1 MSDQH
6 DPRPA
11 VPAWAVERLMGQAAE
26 IAILRARRVWNEEKE
41 EESESLQQR
50 LEVAENARVRAEC
63 FSEETTTAAI
73 RQREEYTNDL
83 GRLRE
88 ALTDAENARVE
99 AERRAEEILATYNE
113 ARAGYT
119 AELSSQL
126 EELATAT
133 SELAEANAAR
143 LKLERH
149 IAIAYQSLK
158 DPPDG
163 DTERAMAYA
172 ALALEGVAV
181 PDEDVPRPVRG
192 IAVQP

>member
-1 MSDQH
+1 MSDQYDH
-6 DPRPA
+6 DTRPP

-50 LEVAENARVRAEC
+50 LEAAENARVRAEC

-73 RQREEYTNDL
+73 RQREEYTNEVW
-83 GRLRE
+83 RLRE
-88 ALTDAENARVE
+88 ALTDAENARAE

-126 EELATAT
+126 EELAEASAARQELERRIDAAIRQIKPLHTAT
-133 SELAEANAAR
+133 TVQ
-143 LKLERH
+143 
-149 IAIAYQSLK
+149 IAVGI
-158 DPPDG
+158 
-163 DTERAMAYA
+163 
-172 ALALEGVAV
+172 LEGHRSSTHPHA
-181 PDEDVPRPVRG
+181 PLSLE
-192 IAVQP
+192 AETQP